1 MKKIRRL
8 LALLAL
14 FALAAGFVYW
24 QNFTLQVEPVELFF
38 ESLPPQF
45 DGLRVAELSDLHGRS
60 FGKNNVRL
68 LRTLQ
73 KARPDMICICGD
85 LFDEKTDLTMLEPL
99 LTGLTEIAPVYY
111 VTGNHEWQVKNL
123 REILQK
129 MRAWGVTV
137 LENEGRVLSRG
148 GAEMVVAGVH
158 DPCGPYDM
166 KSPAALVRE
175 LRSTQGDAF
184 VLMLS
189 HRNDELPM
197 WSQLG
202 VQLVLSGHCHGGVV
216 RLPFLGGVFGT
227 RRELFPEYDAGVYRQ
242 DGTTLFVSR
251 GLGYTN
257 VHFRLFNR
265 PHIPIMILR
274 SGKNVNKS

>member
-99 LTGLTEIAPVYY
+99 LTGLTDIAPVYY

-137 LENEGRVLSRG
+137 LENEGRLLSHG

-166 KSPAALVRE
+166 KTPAALVRE
-175 LRSTQGDAF
+175 LRSAQGNDF
-184 VLMLS
+184 ILMLS
-189 HRNDELPM
+189 HRNDELAM

-216 RLPFLGGVFGT
+216 RLPFVGGVFGT

-265 PHIPIMILR
+265 PHVPIMILR
-274 SGKNVNKS
+274 SGKT

>member
-99 LTGLTEIAPVYY
+99 LTGLTDIAPVYY

-166 KSPAALVRE
+166 KTPAALVRE
-175 LRSTQGDAF
+175 LRSARGNDF
-184 VLMLS
+184 ILMLS
-189 HRNDELPM
+189 HRNDELAM

-216 RLPFLGGVFGT
+216 RLPFVGGVFGT

-265 PHIPIMILR
+265 PHVPIMILR

>member
-24 QNFTLQVEPVELFF
+24 QNFTLQVETVELLF

-99 LTGLTEIAPVYY
+99 LTGLTDIAPVYY

-166 KSPAALVRE
+166 KTPAALVRE
-175 LRSTQGDAF
+175 LRSAQGNDF
-184 VLMLS
+184 ILMLS
-189 HRNDELPM
+189 HRNDELAM

-216 RLPFLGGVFGT
+216 RLPFVGGVFGT

-265 PHIPIMILR
+265 PHVPIMILR
-274 SGKNVNKS
+274 SGKT

>member
-14 FALAAGFVYW
+14 FALAAWFVYW

-99 LTGLTEIAPVYY
+99 LTGLTDIAPVYY

-166 KSPAALVRE
+166 KTPAALVRE
-175 LRSTQGDAF
+175 LRSAQGNDF
-184 VLMLS
+184 ILMLS
-189 HRNDELPM
+189 HRNDELAM

-216 RLPFLGGVFGT
+216 RLPFVGGVFGT

-265 PHIPIMILR
+265 PHVPIMILR

>member
-24 QNFTLQVEPVELFF
+24 QNFTLQVETVELFF

-99 LTGLTEIAPVYY
+99 LTGLTDIAPVYY

-137 LENEGRVLSRG
+137 LENEERVLSRG

-166 KSPAALVRE
+166 KTPAALVRE
-175 LRSTQGDAF
+175 LRSAQGNDF
-184 VLMLS
+184 ILMLS
-189 HRNDELPM
+189 HRNDELAM

-216 RLPFLGGVFGT
+216 RLPFVGGVFGT

-265 PHIPIMILR
+265 PHVPIMILR

>member
-85 LFDEKTDLTMLEPL
+85 LFDEKTDLTILEPL
-99 LTGLTEIAPVYY
+99 LTGLTDIAPVYY

-166 KSPAALVRE
+166 KTPAALVRE
-175 LRSTQGDAF
+175 LRSAQGNDF
-184 VLMLS
+184 ILMLS
-189 HRNDELPM
+189 HRNDELAM

-216 RLPFLGGVFGT
+216 RLPFVGGVFGT
-227 RRELFPEYDAGVYRQ
+227 RRELFPEYDAGVYRK

-265 PHIPIMILR
+265 PHVPIMILR

>member
-1 MKKIRRL
+1 M
-8 LALLAL
+8 
-14 FALAAGFVYW
+14 
-24 QNFTLQVEPVELFF
+24 ELFF

-99 LTGLTEIAPVYY
+99 LTGLTDIAPVYY

-137 LENEGRVLSRG
+137 LENEGRLLSHG

-166 KSPAALVRE
+166 KTPAALVRE
-175 LRSTQGDAF
+175 LRSAQGNDF
-184 VLMLS
+184 ILMLS
-189 HRNDELPM
+189 HRNDELAM

-216 RLPFLGGVFGT
+216 RLPFVGGVFGT

-265 PHIPIMILR
+265 PHVPIMILR
-274 SGKNVNKS
+274 SGKT

>member
-1 MKKIRRL
+1 LKKIRRL

-99 LTGLTEIAPVYY
+99 LTGLTDIAPVYY

-166 KSPAALVRE
+166 KTPAALVRE
-175 LRSTQGDAF
+175 LRSAQGNDF
-184 VLMLS
+184 ILMLS
-189 HRNDELPM
+189 HRNDELAM

-216 RLPFLGGVFGT
+216 RLPFVGGVFGT

-265 PHIPIMILR
+265 PHVPIMILR
-274 SGKNVNKS
+274 SGKT

>member
-1 MKKIRRL
+1 MKRIRRLPAL
-8 LALLAL
+8 LALL
-14 FALAAGFVYW
+14 ALAAGFVYW
-24 QNFTLQVEPVELFF
+24 QNFTLQVEPVELVF

-73 KARPDMICICGD
+73 RARPDMICICGD
-85 LFDEKTDLTMLEPL
+85 LFDEKTDLSMLEPL

-166 KSPAALVRE
+166 KTPAALVRE
-175 LRSTQGDAF
+175 LRSAQGDDF

-189 HRNDELPM
+189 HRNDELAM

-216 RLPFLGGVFGT
+216 RLPFVGGVFGT

-265 PHIPIMILR
+265 PHVPIMILR

>member
-60 FGKNNVRL
+60 FGENNVRL

-99 LTGLTEIAPVYY
+99 LTGLTDIAPVYY

-166 KSPAALVRE
+166 KTPAALVRE
-175 LRSTQGDAF
+175 LRSAQGNDF
-184 VLMLS
+184 ILMLS
-189 HRNDELPM
+189 HRNDELAM

-216 RLPFLGGVFGT
+216 RLPFVGGVFGT

-265 PHIPIMILR
+265 PHVPIMILR

>member
-24 QNFTLQVEPVELFF
+24 QNFMLQVEPVELFF

-99 LTGLTEIAPVYY
+99 LTGLTDIAPVYY

-137 LENEGRVLSRG
+137 LENEGRVLSHG

-166 KSPAALVRE
+166 KTPAALVRE
-175 LRSTQGDAF
+175 LRSAQGNDF
-184 VLMLS
+184 ILMLS
-189 HRNDELPM
+189 HRNDELAM

-216 RLPFLGGVFGT
+216 RLPFVGGVFGT
-227 RRELFPEYDAGVYRQ
+227 RRELFPEYDAGVYWQ

-265 PHIPIMILR
+265 PHVPIMILR

>member
-99 LTGLTEIAPVYY
+99 LTGLTDIAPVYY

-137 LENEGRVLSRG
+137 LENEERVLSRG

-166 KSPAALVRE
+166 KTPAALVRE
-175 LRSTQGDAF
+175 LRSAQGNDF
-184 VLMLS
+184 ILMLS
-189 HRNDELPM
+189 HRNDELAM

-216 RLPFLGGVFGT
+216 RLPFVGGVFGT

-265 PHIPIMILR
+265 PHVPIMILR

>member
-99 LTGLTEIAPVYY
+99 LTGLTDIAPVYY

-129 MRAWGVTV
+129 MRGWGVTV

-166 KSPAALVRE
+166 KTPAALVRE
-175 LRSTQGDAF
+175 LRSAQGNDF
-184 VLMLS
+184 ILMLS
-189 HRNDELPM
+189 HRNDELAM

-216 RLPFLGGVFGT
+216 RLPFAGGVFGT

-265 PHIPIMILR
+265 PHVPIMILR

>member
-1 MKKIRRL
+1 
-8 LALLAL
+8 
-14 FALAAGFVYW
+14 
-24 QNFTLQVEPVELFF
+24 
-38 ESLPPQF
+38 
-45 DGLRVAELSDLHGRS
+45 
-60 FGKNNVRL
+60 
-68 LRTLQ
+68 
-73 KARPDMICICGD
+73 MICICGD

-99 LTGLTEIAPVYY
+99 LTGLTDIAPVYY

-166 KSPAALVRE
+166 KTPAALVRE
-175 LRSTQGDAF
+175 LRSAQGNDF
-184 VLMLS
+184 ILMLS
-189 HRNDELPM
+189 HRNDELAM

-216 RLPFLGGVFGT
+216 RLPFVGGVFGT

-257 VHFRLFNR
+257 VHFRLFTR
-265 PHIPIMILR
+265 PHVPIMILR

>member
-24 QNFTLQVEPVELFF
+24 QNFTLQVEPVELLF

-99 LTGLTEIAPVYY
+99 LTGLTDIAPVYY

-129 MRAWGVTV
+129 MRGWGVTV

-166 KSPAALVRE
+166 KTPAALVRE
-175 LRSTQGDAF
+175 LRSAQGNDF
-184 VLMLS
+184 ILMLS
-189 HRNDELPM
+189 HRNDELAM

-216 RLPFLGGVFGT
+216 RLPFVGGVFGT

-265 PHIPIMILR
+265 PHVPIMILR

>member
-24 QNFTLQVEPVELFF
+24 QNFTLQVETVELFF

-60 FGKNNVRL
+60 FGENNVRL

-99 LTGLTEIAPVYY
+99 LTGLTDIAPVYY

-137 LENEGRVLSRG
+137 LENEERVLSRG

-166 KSPAALVRE
+166 KTPAALVRE
-175 LRSTQGDAF
+175 LRSAQGNDF
-184 VLMLS
+184 ILMLS
-189 HRNDELPM
+189 HRNDELAM

-216 RLPFLGGVFGT
+216 RLPFVGGVFGT

-265 PHIPIMILR
+265 PHVPIMILR
-274 SGKNVNKS
+274 SGKKVNKS

>member
-99 LTGLTEIAPVYY
+99 LTGLTDIAPVYY

-166 KSPAALVRE
+166 KTPAALVRE
-175 LRSTQGDAF
+175 LRSTQGNDF
-184 VLMLS
+184 ILMLS
-189 HRNDELPM
+189 HRNDELAM

-216 RLPFLGGVFGT
+216 RLPFVGGVFGT

-265 PHIPIMILR
+265 PHVPIMILK

>member
-24 QNFTLQVEPVELFF
+24 QNFTLQVEPVELLF

-68 LRTLQ
+68 LRALQ

-99 LTGLTEIAPVYY
+99 LTGLTDIAPVYY

-137 LENEGRVLSRG
+137 LENEERVLSRG

-166 KSPAALVRE
+166 KTPAALVRE
-175 LRSTQGDAF
+175 LRSAQGNDF
-184 VLMLS
+184 ILMLS
-189 HRNDELPM
+189 HRNDELAM

-216 RLPFLGGVFGT
+216 RLPFVGGVFGT

-265 PHIPIMILR
+265 PHVPIMILR

>member
-99 LTGLTEIAPVYY
+99 LTGLTDIAPVYY

-137 LENEGRVLSRG
+137 LENEERVLFRG

-166 KSPAALVRE
+166 KTPAALVRE
-175 LRSTQGDAF
+175 LRSAQGNDF
-184 VLMLS
+184 ILMLS
-189 HRNDELPM
+189 HRNDELAM

-216 RLPFLGGVFGT
+216 RLPFVGGVFGT

>member
-99 LTGLTEIAPVYY
+99 LTGLTDIAPVYY

-166 KSPAALVRE
+166 KTPAALVRE
-175 LRSTQGDAF
+175 LRSAQGNDF
-184 VLMLS
+184 ILMLS
-189 HRNDELPM
+189 HRNDELAM

-216 RLPFLGGVFGT
+216 RLPFVGGVFGT

-265 PHIPIMILR
+265 PHVPIMILR
-274 SGKNVNKS
+274 SGKT

>member
-99 LTGLTEIAPVYY
+99 LTGLTDIAPVYY

-123 REILQK
+123 RKILQK

-166 KSPAALVRE
+166 KTPAALVRE
-175 LRSTQGDAF
+175 LRSAQGNDF
-184 VLMLS
+184 ILMLS
-189 HRNDELPM
+189 HRNDELAM

-216 RLPFLGGVFGT
+216 RLPFVGGVFGT

-265 PHIPIMILR
+265 PHVPIMILR
-274 SGKNVNKS
+274 SGKT

>member
-60 FGKNNVRL
+60 FGKNNVCL

-99 LTGLTEIAPVYY
+99 LTGLTDIAPVYY

-166 KSPAALVRE
+166 KTPAALVRE
-175 LRSTQGDAF
+175 LRSAQGNDF
-184 VLMLS
+184 ILMLS
-189 HRNDELPM
+189 HRNDELAM

-216 RLPFLGGVFGT
+216 RLPFAGGVFGT

-265 PHIPIMILR
+265 PHVPIMILR

>member
-60 FGKNNVRL
+60 FGENNVRL

-99 LTGLTEIAPVYY
+99 LTGLTDIAPVYY

-123 REILQK
+123 REILRK

-166 KSPAALVRE
+166 KTPAALVRE
-175 LRSTQGDAF
+175 LRSAQGNDF
-184 VLMLS
+184 ILMLS
-189 HRNDELPM
+189 HRNDELAM

-216 RLPFLGGVFGT
+216 RLPFVGGVFGT

-265 PHIPIMILR
+265 PHVPIMILR
-274 SGKNVNKS
+274 SGKT

>member
-99 LTGLTEIAPVYY
+99 LTGLTDIAPVYY

-137 LENEGRVLSRG
+137 LENEGGVLSRG

-166 KSPAALVRE
+166 KTPAALVRE
-175 LRSTQGDAF
+175 LRSARGNDF
-184 VLMLS
+184 ILMLS
-189 HRNDELPM
+189 HRNDELAM

-216 RLPFLGGVFGT
+216 RLPFVGGVFGT

-265 PHIPIMILR
+265 PHVPIMILR
-274 SGKNVNKS
+274 SGKT

>member
-99 LTGLTEIAPVYY
+99 LTGLTDIAPVYY

-166 KSPAALVRE
+166 KTPAALVRE
-175 LRSTQGDAF
+175 LRSAQGNDF
-184 VLMLS
+184 ILMLS
-189 HRNDELPM
+189 HRNDELAM

-216 RLPFLGGVFGT
+216 RLPFVGGVFGT

-265 PHIPIMILR
+265 PHVPIMILK

>member
-85 LFDEKTDLTMLEPL
+85 LFDEKTDLTMLESL
-99 LTGLTEIAPVYY
+99 LTGLTDIAPVYY

-129 MRAWGVTV
+129 MRGWGVTV

-166 KSPAALVRE
+166 KTPAALVRE
-175 LRSTQGDAF
+175 LRSAQGNDF
-184 VLMLS
+184 ILMLS
-189 HRNDELPM
+189 HRNDELAM

-216 RLPFLGGVFGT
+216 RLPFVGGVFGT

-265 PHIPIMILR
+265 PHVPIMILR
-274 SGKNVNKS
+274 SGKT

>member
-68 LRTLQ
+68 LCTLQ

-99 LTGLTEIAPVYY
+99 LTGLTDIAPVYY

-123 REILQK
+123 RKILQK

-166 KSPAALVRE
+166 KTPAALVRE
-175 LRSTQGDAF
+175 LRSAQGNDF
-184 VLMLS
+184 ILMLS
-189 HRNDELPM
+189 HRNDELAM

-216 RLPFLGGVFGT
+216 RLPFVGGVFGT

-265 PHIPIMILR
+265 PHVPIMILR
-274 SGKNVNKS
+274 SGKT

>member
-99 LTGLTEIAPVYY
+99 LTGLTDIAPVYY

-137 LENEGRVLSRG
+137 LENEGGVLSRG

-175 LRSTQGDAF
+175 LRSAQGNDF
-184 VLMLS
+184 ILMLS
-189 HRNDELPM
+189 HRNDELAM

-216 RLPFLGGVFGT
+216 RLPFVGGVFGT

-265 PHIPIMILR
+265 PHVPIMILR

>member
-99 LTGLTEIAPVYY
+99 LTGLTDIAPVYY

-166 KSPAALVRE
+166 KTPAALVRE
-175 LRSTQGDAF
+175 LRSAQGNDF
-184 VLMLS
+184 ILMLS
-189 HRNDELPM
+189 HRNDELAM
-197 WSQLG
+197 WRQLG

-216 RLPFLGGVFGT
+216 RLPFVGGVFGT

-265 PHIPIMILR
+265 PHVPIMILR
-274 SGKNVNKS
+274 SGKT

>member
-99 LTGLTEIAPVYY
+99 LTGLTDIAPVYY

-166 KSPAALVRE
+166 KTPAALVRE
-175 LRSTQGDAF
+175 LRSAQGNDF
-184 VLMLS
+184 ILMLS
-189 HRNDELPM
+189 HRNDELAM

-216 RLPFLGGVFGT
+216 RLPFVGGVFGT

-242 DGTTLFVSR
+242 DSTTLFVSR

-265 PHIPIMILR
+265 PHVPIMILR

>member
-1 MKKIRRL
+1 LKKIRRL

-99 LTGLTEIAPVYY
+99 LTGLTDIAPVYY

-166 KSPAALVRE
+166 KTPAALVRE
-175 LRSTQGDAF
+175 LRSAQGNDF
-184 VLMLS
+184 ILMLS
-189 HRNDELPM
+189 HRNDELAM

-216 RLPFLGGVFGT
+216 RLPFVGGVFGT

-265 PHIPIMILR
+265 PHVPIMILK

>member
-85 LFDEKTDLTMLEPL
+85 LFDEKTNLTMLEPL
-99 LTGLTEIAPVYY
+99 LTGLTDIAPVYY

-166 KSPAALVRE
+166 KTPAALVRE
-175 LRSTQGDAF
+175 LRSAQGNDF
-184 VLMLS
+184 ILMLS
-189 HRNDELPM
+189 HRNDELAM

-202 VQLVLSGHCHGGVV
+202 VQMVLSGHCHGGVV
-216 RLPFLGGVFGT
+216 RLPFVGGVFGT

-265 PHIPIMILR
+265 PHVPIMILR

>member
-85 LFDEKTDLTMLEPL
+85 LFDEKTNLTMLEPL
-99 LTGLTEIAPVYY
+99 LTGLTDIAPVYY

-166 KSPAALVRE
+166 KTPAALVRE
-175 LRSTQGDAF
+175 LRSARGNDF
-184 VLMLS
+184 ILMLS
-189 HRNDELPM
+189 HRNDELAM

-216 RLPFLGGVFGT
+216 RLPFVGGVFGT

-265 PHIPIMILR
+265 PHVPIMILR

>member
-99 LTGLTEIAPVYY
+99 LTGLTDIAPVYY

-129 MRAWGVTV
+129 MHAWGVTV

-166 KSPAALVRE
+166 KTPAALVRE
-175 LRSTQGDAF
+175 LRSAQGNDF
-184 VLMLS
+184 ILMLS
-189 HRNDELPM
+189 HRNDELAM

-216 RLPFLGGVFGT
+216 RLPFVGGVFGT

-265 PHIPIMILR
+265 PHVPIMILK

>member
-99 LTGLTEIAPVYY
+99 LTGLTDIAPVYY

-166 KSPAALVRE
+166 KTPAALVRE
-175 LRSTQGDAF
+175 LRSARGNDF
-184 VLMLS
+184 ILMLS
-189 HRNDELPM
+189 HRNDELAM

-216 RLPFLGGVFGT
+216 RLPFAGGVFGT

-265 PHIPIMILR
+265 PHVPIMILR

>member
-99 LTGLTEIAPVYY
+99 LTGLTDIAPVYY

-166 KSPAALVRE
+166 KTPAALVRE
-175 LRSTQGDAF
+175 LRSAQGNDF
-184 VLMLS
+184 ILMLS
-189 HRNDELPM
+189 HRNDELAM

-216 RLPFLGGVFGT
+216 RLPFVGGVFGT

>member
-99 LTGLTEIAPVYY
+99 LTGLTDIAPVYY

-137 LENEGRVLSRG
+137 LENEGCVLSRG
-148 GAEMVVAGVH
+148 GAEMIVAGVH

-166 KSPAALVRE
+166 KTPAALVRE
-175 LRSTQGDAF
+175 LRSVQGNDF
-184 VLMLS
+184 ILMLS
-189 HRNDELPM
+189 HRNDELAM

-216 RLPFLGGVFGT
+216 RLPFVGGVFGT

-265 PHIPIMILR
+265 PHVPIMILR

>member
-60 FGKNNVRL
+60 FGENNVRL

-99 LTGLTEIAPVYY
+99 LTGLTDIAPVYY

-137 LENEGRVLSRG
+137 LENEERVLSRG

-166 KSPAALVRE
+166 KTPAALVRE
-175 LRSTQGDAF
+175 LRSAQGNDF
-184 VLMLS
+184 ILMLS
-189 HRNDELPM
+189 HRNDELAM

-202 VQLVLSGHCHGGVV
+202 VQMVLSGHCHGGVV
-216 RLPFLGGVFGT
+216 RLPFAGGVFGT

-265 PHIPIMILR
+265 PHVPIMILR

>member
-14 FALAAGFVYW
+14 FALAAGLVYW

-99 LTGLTEIAPVYY
+99 LTGLTDIAPVYY

-166 KSPAALVRE
+166 KTPAALVRE
-175 LRSTQGDAF
+175 LRSAQGNDF
-184 VLMLS
+184 ILMLS
-189 HRNDELPM
+189 HRNDELAM

-216 RLPFLGGVFGT
+216 RLPVVGGVCGT

-265 PHIPIMILR
+265 PHVPIMILR

>member
-24 QNFTLQVEPVELFF
+24 QNFTLQVETVELFF

-45 DGLRVAELSDLHGRS
+45 DGLRVAELSDLHGRG
-60 FGKNNVRL
+60 FGENNVRL

-99 LTGLTEIAPVYY
+99 LTGLTDIAPVYY

-129 MRAWGVTV
+129 MRAWGVSV
-137 LENEGRVLSRG
+137 LENEERVLSRG

-166 KSPAALVRE
+166 KTPAALVRE
-175 LRSTQGDAF
+175 LRSAQGNDF
-184 VLMLS
+184 ILMLS
-189 HRNDELPM
+189 HRNDELAM

-216 RLPFLGGVFGT
+216 RLPFVGGVFGT

-265 PHIPIMILR
+265 PHVPIMILR